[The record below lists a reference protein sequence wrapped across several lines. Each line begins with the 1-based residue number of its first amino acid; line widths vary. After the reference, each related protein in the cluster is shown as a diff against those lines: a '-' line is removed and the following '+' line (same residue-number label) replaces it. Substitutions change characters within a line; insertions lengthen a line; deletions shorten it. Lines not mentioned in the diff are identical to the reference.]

1 MSVFIIFLVNL
12 RALVEHK
19 YTSSSIDQTNRPT
32 FLLILFFL
40 LFHTFVNVP
49 SCTQLDKV
57 SASTKIYAANADPSV
72 DYKLTIPAS
81 KRPKRI
87 LVVSLLVRSTDR

>member
-1 MSVFIIFLVNL
+1 M
-12 RALVEHK
+12 
-19 YTSSSIDQTNRPT
+19 
-32 FLLILFFL
+32 
-40 LFHTFVNVP
+40 
-49 SCTQLDKV
+49 QLDKV

-87 LVVSLLVRSTDR
+87 LVVSLLVRSTDW